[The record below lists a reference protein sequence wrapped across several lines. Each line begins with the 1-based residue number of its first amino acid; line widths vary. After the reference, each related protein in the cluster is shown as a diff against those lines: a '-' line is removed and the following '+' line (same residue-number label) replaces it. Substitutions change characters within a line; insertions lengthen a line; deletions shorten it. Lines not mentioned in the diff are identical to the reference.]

1 MENNSM
7 WVDFNKIFSFNA
19 LINMIITERGIGK
32 TYGASKSVVSDF
44 LKNKNEF
51 AYIRRYKSELK
62 KAVPNFFQA
71 INKNNEFPSHNLS
84 SKGNSFYCDNQ
95 EFGYAMTLSTAQ
107 DLKSSNFSKV
117 RTIIFDEFI
126 IEEGQKKFYLN
137 NEVFV
142 FLNLIETIARMR
154 ENIRVLMLRK
164 CWKPLYC
171 TLFFIF

>member
-1 MENNSM
+1 MSM
-7 WVDFNKIFSFNA
+7 WIDYNKIFSFNA

-32 TYGASKSVVSDF
+32 TYGAAKAVVDDF
-44 LKNKNEF
+44 LKHKNEF

-62 KAVPNFFQA
+62 KAVPTFFEA
-71 INKNNEFPSHNLS
+71 LNKNEEFPKNKLY
-84 SKGNSFYCDNQ
+84 SKGNSFYCDDNL
-95 EFGYAMTLSTAQ
+95 FGHAMTLSTAQ

-126 IEEGQKKFYLN
+126 IEEGQKKFYLQ

-154 ENIRVLMLRK
+154 ENIRVLMLR
-164 CWKPLYC
+164 
-171 TLFFIF
+171 